1 MDNETK
7 YHPPLVFVFDN
18 MQVRVHRPILTDA
31 EREKRLARIREA
43 AAHLLYEVDQAQKL
57 HNNGGNT

>member
-1 MDNETK
+1 MDQETK
-7 YHPPLVFVFDN
+7 YHPPLVFVYDN
-18 MQVRVHRPILTDA
+18 AVVRVHRPILTDA

-43 AAHLLYEVDQAQKL
+43 AAQLLYEVDQAQL